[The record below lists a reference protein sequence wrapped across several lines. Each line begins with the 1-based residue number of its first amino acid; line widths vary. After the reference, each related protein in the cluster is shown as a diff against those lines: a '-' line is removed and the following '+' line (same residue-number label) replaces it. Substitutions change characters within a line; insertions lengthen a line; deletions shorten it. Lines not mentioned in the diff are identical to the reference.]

1 LIGIVGGSGD
11 FGQGVA
17 ERLRRAGYEV
27 LIGSRTPRDDFVSN
41 TECCERCD
49 IVFLS
54 IPGSGVEPM
63 VRELAPALDGTIAVS
78 VATAVVFRDGKPTA
92 ETGPI
97 SLAEVTAREAPGAR
111 VVSALHTVSARGLA
125 DLDHELDEDTLLC
138 GDDPDAKARVAELCS
153 KLVAGRVVDAGPLET
168 SRWLE
173 PLTTVLIH
181 VNRRYKANSGIRVT
195 GLPE

>member
-1 LIGIVGGSGD
+1 MIGIVGGSGD

-17 ERLRRAGYEV
+17 GRLRRAGYEV
-27 LIGSRTPRDDFVSN
+27 LIGSRTPRGDFVSN
-41 TECCERCD
+41 PECCERCD

-63 VRELAPALDGTIAVS
+63 VRGLATALQGTIAVS
-78 VATAVVFRDGKPTA
+78 VATAVVFRDGKPSA

-97 SLAEVTAREAPGAR
+97 SLAEVTAREAPAAR

-181 VNRRYKANSGIRVT
+181 VNRRYQANSGIRIT